1 MLRTQTGRF
10 AIQAFAAPIKAL
22 FIAVILYF
30 GSGCSSS
37 TKSADAKEQSAAGR
51 RDTGHKVDINCLG
64 DHVSNPSDSFH
75 YSFKVTDEQ
84 NAVDKEA
91 DVTPQ
96 TMVVT
101 IQDKSG
107 SHTYHG
113 ARSDEGSWGRAVLD
127 LSGSGLTVMTARV
140 AFIED
145 SSALRRIG
153 DEPMNGY
160 STTQYSIDTT
170 SGNTSD
176 AQTFRTMFGA
186 ASYDKGTVWVG
197 AGGCP
202 VKLILDEVTQ
212 RNNGSIDKHH
222 FEIAVSKK

>member
-10 AIQAFAAPIKAL
+10 AIQAFAAPTKAL

-37 TKSADAKEQSAAGR
+37 TKSAGAKEQSAAGR
-51 RDTGHKVDINCLG
+51 RDTGQKVDINCLG
-64 DHVSNPSDSFH
+64 RHLENPPESYH
-75 YSFKVTDEQ
+75 YSFKSSDGK

-91 DVTPQ
+91 EITPQ
-96 TMVVT
+96 TMDIT
-101 IQDKSG
+101 IQDNSG
-107 SHTYHG
+107 SHKFHG
-113 ARSDEGSWGRAVLD
+113 DRAKEGSWDSAMMD
-127 LSGSGLTVMTARV
+127 LTGSGLTVMTARV
-140 AFIED
+140 AFIENT
-145 SSALRRIG
+145 SALRRIG

-186 ASYDKGTVWVG
+186 ASYDKGIVWVG

-212 RNNGSIDKHH
+212 QNNGSIDKHH